1 VLLGLCVIYFISAKH
16 KLESY
21 DDKHYRYKGKSINL
35 ELLKFRY
42 KEIELLRRKYLKGPK
57 YII

>member
-1 VLLGLCVIYFISAKH
+1 VLLGLYVIYFIGAKH

-21 DDKHYRYKGKSINL
+21 DDKYYRYKGKSINL
-35 ELLKFRY
+35 ELLKFRH
-42 KEIELLRRKYLKGPK
+42 KEIELLRREYLKGRK